1 MSADWKSK
9 VGANT
14 SVEWPAGI
22 GAKGNEGVANN
33 VANTK
38 GAIGYVE
45 YAYAKQN
52 KMTAVS
58 MINKDGKAVEPSAAA
73 FQAAAANADW
83 EKADHYY
90 VILTDQPGAASW
102 PIAGATFIL
111 IHTQPQDPAAATEA
125 LKFFAWAYK
134 KGSKMAE
141 ELDYV
146 PMPDQVVTAIQKMW
160 TAEIKDGSGKP
171 LFSASN

>member
-1 MSADWKSK
+1 MKAWRT
-9 VGANT
+9 T
-14 SVEWPAGI
+14 SPTPRAR
-22 GAKGNEGVANN
+22 
-33 VANTK
+33 
-38 GAIGYVE
+38 IGYVE

-52 KMTAVS
+52 KMTSVS
-58 MINKDGKAVEPSAAA
+58 MINKDGKAVEPSASA

-125 LKFFAWAYK
+125 LRFFAWAYK

-146 PMPDQVVTAIQKMW
+146 PMPDKVVTAIQKMW
-160 TAEIKDGSGKP
+160 TAEIKDGSGKS
-171 LFSASN
+171 LFDASN